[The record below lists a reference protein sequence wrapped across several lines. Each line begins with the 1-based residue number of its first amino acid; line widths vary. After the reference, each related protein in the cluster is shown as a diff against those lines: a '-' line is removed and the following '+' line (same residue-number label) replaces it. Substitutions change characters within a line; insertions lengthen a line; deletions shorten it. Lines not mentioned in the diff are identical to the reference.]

1 MTKDQEQITART
13 MSALIRLIED
23 RKYAPGERL
32 PSERE
37 LAERFEVGRGVVREV
52 LSVLEGMRYLQRKRN
67 SGIYLNE
74 RPERISLETLTLFS
88 NLNVSLSK
96 QRLAEVMEAR
106 RILEV
111 QAIMLAAV
119 RRTDHDLKSIEKI
132 IQNFDDAIEHGM
144 EDVADLDYQFHMAIF
159 QAAHNLVLTQLVT
172 PFYLMSEN
180 RRVAFFK
187 DQTRS
192 RASNE
197 QHRRILTAIKAKD
210 VEKARIAMSEHI
222 GRVENHYGL

>member
-96 QRLAEVMEAR
+96 QRLSEVMEAR

-180 RRVAFFK
+180 RRVAFFN

-197 QHRRILTAIKAKD
+197 QHRRILAAIKAKD

>member
-1 MTKDQEQITART
+1 ELIPGLRRIQRRSPGKISGSAKDSMTKDQEQITART

-74 RPERISLETLTLFS
+74 RPERISLETLALFS

-119 RRTDHDLKSIEKI
+119 RRTEHDLKSI
-132 IQNFDDAIEHGM
+132 
-144 EDVADLDYQFHMAIF
+144 
-159 QAAHNLVLTQLVT
+159 
-172 PFYLMSEN
+172 
-180 RRVAFFK
+180 
-187 DQTRS
+187 
-192 RASNE
+192 
-197 QHRRILTAIKAKD
+197 
-210 VEKARIAMSEHI
+210 
-222 GRVENHYGL
+222 